1 MTLRTRTEIYAV
13 SFKNAEAA
21 QKRADELNDD
31 PPPGKWAKGKFRP
44 QSQRSVLTRR
54 RTWTVIGER
63 EL

>member
-21 QKRADELNDD
+21 QRRADELNDD
-31 PPPGKWAKGKFRP
+31 PPRGWAKGKFRP
-44 QSQRSVLTRR
+44 QSQRSVLTNR